1 MPSKKL
7 VPHSYVV
14 KNKSSGLRN
23 VLMLSSVQPLLG
35 VTKDDN
41 KFKPAIYKLYDFTKG
56 GTDIVDQRVGFYSC
70 KSKSPRW
77 TMVAFFFLLDTCRV
91 NSGTVYF
98 LNKKKDPRKG
108 NSFDF
113 GWKLGMQLIL
123 PLIRSRPINGLSS
136 LIQQKIKLVL
146 SFQQEETN
154 ETTSDEADMACEASA
169 GNYEENQ
176 IMSARSEA
184 GVEKAAGSSTENLL
198 PLRSESRKQ
207 CGQCLQS
214 IQGRDQ
220 KRKKNS
226 LSKVKQQCQCC

>member
-1 MPSKKL
+1 MVL
-7 VPHSYVV
+7 HSYVV

-23 VLMLSSVQPLLG
+23 VLMLSSVQPHLG

-77 TMVAFFFLLDTCRV
+77 TMVAFFFLLGTCRV

-98 LNKKKDPRKG
+98 LNKKKYPRKG

-113 GWKLGMQLIL
+113 GWKLGMQLVL

-146 SFQQEETN
+146 SSQQEETN
-154 ETTSDEADMACEASA
+154 ETTSDENDIACEASA
-169 GNYEENQ
+169 GN
-176 IMSARSEA
+176 
-184 GVEKAAGSSTENLL
+184 
-198 PLRSESRKQ
+198 
-207 CGQCLQS
+207 
-214 IQGRDQ
+214 
-220 KRKKNS
+220 
-226 LSKVKQQCQCC
+226 

>member
-1 MPSKKL
+1 M
-7 VPHSYVV
+7 
-14 KNKSSGLRN
+14 
-23 VLMLSSVQPLLG
+23 
-35 VTKDDN
+35 DN
-41 KFKPAIYKLYDFTKG
+41 G
-56 GTDIVDQRVGFYSC
+56 GIL
-70 KSKSPRW
+70 
-77 TMVAFFFLLDTCRV
+77 FLLDTCRV

-113 GWKLGMQLIL
+113 GWKLGIQLVL

-146 SFQQEETN
+146 SSQQKETN
-154 ETTSDEADMACEASA
+154 ETTSDEAGMACEASA

-176 IMSARSEA
+176 IMYARSEA

-198 PLRSESRKQ
+198 PLRSESRKR

-214 IQGRDQ
+214 IQALIRRGRRIALA
-220 KRKKNS
+220 K
-226 LSKVKQQCQCC
+226 

>member
-1 MPSKKL
+1 M
-7 VPHSYVV
+7 
-14 KNKSSGLRN
+14 
-23 VLMLSSVQPLLG
+23 
-35 VTKDDN
+35 DN
-41 KFKPAIYKLYDFTKG
+41 G
-56 GTDIVDQRVGFYSC
+56 GIL
-70 KSKSPRW
+70 
-77 TMVAFFFLLDTCRV
+77 FLLDTCRV

-113 GWKLGMQLIL
+113 GWKLGIQLVL
-123 PLIRSRPINGLSS
+123 PLIRSRLINGLSS

-146 SFQQEETN
+146 SSQQKETN

-176 IMSARSEA
+176 IMYARSEA

-198 PLRSESRKQ
+198 PLRSESHKR

-214 IQGRDQ
+214 IQGLDQ
-220 KRKKNS
+220 KRKKNR
-226 LSKVKQQCQCC
+226 LSKVKQQCQCCGTPLCKKHAFMVCTKCVKQK